1 MKHGFSLTSPLYH
14 VIITNRVNKAFM
26 KGYTTAGVF
35 LCVAFFSLKGE
46 RLMVHIN
53 GKDENAAGMTIQK
66 YLDENDYIVTHI
78 AVECNE
84 KIVDKSDY
92 SSYVLKDNDI
102 VEIVSFVGGG
112 SVKKS

>member
-1 MKHGFSLTSPLYH
+1 M
-14 VIITNRVNKAFM
+14 
-26 KGYTTAGVF
+26 YTTACVF

-46 RLMVHIN
+46 RLIVHIN

>member
-1 MKHGFSLTSPLYH
+1 
-14 VIITNRVNKAFM
+14 
-26 KGYTTAGVF
+26 
-35 LCVAFFSLKGE
+35 
-46 RLMVHIN
+46 MVHIN

-92 SSYVLKDNDI
+92 SSYVLKDNDV

-112 SVKKS
+112 SGMSKDTFTLGGKEFSSRFILGSGKYSMELIKALI